1 MSGGV
6 RSAAPVPRPYP
17 WVDIPRHSRA
27 SVVAAEST
35 TCRPGVRPHACT
47 TEEIPPRPAL
57 NPVRLQSRLTLLA
70 TRMNSPLNTRQAP
83 DLPVA
88 DFRRDHGVFGHA
100 PANPRSALASL
111 VSFGHERP
119 AQRSS
124 PGPSRFLPDHLKFR
138 RSRLYDGVSRNHA
151 VCTEIELDEPE
162 RGRSANRTH
171 SATPCRAGCRAID
184 APAGTGALEQS
195 PLADGH
201 EVVRRTDFGDAPVT
215 NASSS
220 AEKIALFRD
229 LFADREVVFSPRWET
244 TAGCPVRLFG
254 GERVS
259 REIDKELHTWC
270 HIV

>member
-184 APAGTGALEQS
+184 APAGNWKPSNRARS
-195 PLADGH
+195 PMATKLSGGPISAM
-201 EVVRRTDFGDAPVT
+201 RR
-215 NASSS
+215 
-220 AEKIALFRD
+220 
-229 LFADREVVFSPRWET
+229 
-244 TAGCPVRLFG
+244 
-254 GERVS
+254 
-259 REIDKELHTWC
+259 
-270 HIV
+270 